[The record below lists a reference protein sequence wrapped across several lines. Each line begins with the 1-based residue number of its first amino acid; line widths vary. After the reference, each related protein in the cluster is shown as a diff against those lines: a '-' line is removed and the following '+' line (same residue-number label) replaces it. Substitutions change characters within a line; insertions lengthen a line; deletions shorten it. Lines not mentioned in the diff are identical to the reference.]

1 MGDETIHESLKW
13 RAGDST
19 CFGCSAENPRGLQLD
34 FFRVGEREVE
44 CRLTPPDELNGAPG
58 IVHGGV
64 QTTILD
70 EAMGYA
76 CHAGADEVDVVT
88 VEMHLRFRRPAR
100 TGTAMV
106 ARARVV
112 DDDAGTC
119 TSRPRCPTRRAS
131 CSPRPPPV
139 SGSWGDGHRHAR
151 PMSAMIST

>member
-1 MGDETIHESLKW
+1 MSDEVIHESLRW
-13 RAGDST
+13 RAEDST
-19 CFGCSAENPRGLQLD
+19 CFGCSTANPRGLQLD

-44 CRLTPPDELNGAPG
+44 CRLTPADELNGAPG

-76 CHAGADEVDVVT
+76 CHSGADEVDVVT

-100 TGTAMV
+100 TGTPMV

-112 DDDAGTC
+112 EDDGRDLHVEATL
-119 TSRPRCPTRRAS
+119 PDE
-131 CSPRPPPV
+131 
-139 SGSWGDGHRHAR
+139 SGELLTAANGRFRILG
-151 PMSAMIST
+151 

>member
-1 MGDETIHESLKW
+1 MGDEVIHESLKW

-19 CFGCSAENPRGLQLD
+19 CFGCSSENPRGLQLD

-112 DDDAGTC
+112 DDDGRDLHLEATLSDAAGELLTEA
-119 TSRPRCPTRRAS
+119 T
-131 CSPRPPPV
+131 
-139 SGSWGDGHRHAR
+139 AR
-151 PMSAMIST
+151 FRIMG